1 MSEPENLQMESEASG
16 SYEDNNEDRM
26 GILSQ
31 IESGQIDVEE
41 GLWRLQDAESDDDEQ
56 EGLLGQ
62 LEAGEID
69 VSEAIRLIESGSS
82 AGGASAPASE
92 AHENPSISP
101 SLEKWR
107 SWWLLIPAIG
117 LVVTAFGG
125 WMSTYGGWWWLCA
138 APSLFGGILILLF
151 GLATYNSPWLPVRAD
166 TGQVTWPQRIAIGFP
181 VPIRWASWGLR
192 RWGHYAGSLDA
203 TAIDELLLSL
213 EENFSADNPIYIEV
227 HEDEESG
234 EKIQVFLG

>member
-1 MSEPENLQMESEASG
+1 MSESENLQMDSEASG
-16 SYEDNNEDRM
+16 SDGDNNEDRM

-41 GLWRLQDAESDDDEQ
+41 GLRRLQEAESDDEQ
-56 EGLLGQ
+56 EDLLGQ

-69 VSEAIRLIESGSS
+69 VSEAIRLIERGSS
-82 AGGASAPASE
+82 AEGASAPASE
-92 AHENPSISP
+92 VHETPSISP

-117 LVVTAFGG
+117 LIVTAFGG

-151 GLATYNSPWLPVRAD
+151 GLATHNSPWLHIRVD
-166 TGQVTWPQRIAIGFP
+166 TGQVAWPQRVAISFP
-181 VPIRWASWGLR
+181 IPIHLASWGLR
-192 RWGHYAGSLDA
+192 KWGHYAGSLDE

-213 EENFSADNPIYIEV
+213 EENFSTDNPIHIEV

>member
-1 MSEPENLQMESEASG
+1 MSEHKNLQMDREASG
-16 SYEDNNEDRM
+16 SDGHNNEDRM
-26 GILSQ
+26 EILSQ

-41 GLWRLQDAESDDDEQ
+41 GLRRLQEVESEDEQ
-56 EGLLGQ
+56 EALLDQ

-82 AGGASAPASE
+82 AGGASAPASD
-92 AHENPSISP
+92 AHEMPSISP
-101 SLEKWR
+101 SLEKLR

-117 LVVTAFGG
+117 LMVTAFGG
-125 WMSTYGGWWWLCA
+125 WMSTYGGWWWLLA
-138 APSLFGGILILLF
+138 APLLLGGLLILLF
-151 GLATYNSPWLPVRAD
+151 GLATYDSPWLHIRVD
-166 TGQVTWPQRIAIGFP
+166 TGQTTWPQRVAISFP
-181 VPIRWASWGLR
+181 VPIRLASWGLR
-192 RWGHYAGSLDA
+192 KWGHYAGSLDA

-213 EENFSADNPIYIEV
+213 DENFSADNPIHIEV

>member
-1 MSEPENLQMESEASG
+1 MSEPENLQMDSEASG
-16 SYEDNNEDRM
+16 SDGENSEDRM

-41 GLWRLQDAESDDDEQ
+41 GLRRLEEAESDDDEQ
-56 EGLLGQ
+56 EDLLGQ

-82 AGGASAPASE
+82 VGGASAPASE
-92 AHENPSISP
+92 VHEMPSISP
-101 SLEKWR
+101 SLEKLR

-125 WMSTYGGWWWLCA
+125 WMSTYGGWWWLFA
-138 APSLFGGILILLF
+138 APSLLGGILILLF
-151 GLATYNSPWLPVRAD
+151 GLATYNSPWLHIRVD
-166 TGQVTWPQRIAIGFP
+166 TGQVAWPQRVSISFP
-181 VPIRWASWGLR
+181 IPIRLASWGLR
-192 RWGHYAGSLDA
+192 KWGHYAGSLDA

-213 EENFSADNPIYIEV
+213 EENFSADNPIHIEV
-227 HEDEESG
+227 HEDKESG